1 MSKMDFITVILGVI
15 SFLFFLLL
23 LFTQSLITKNIKSYA
38 PCLLKSLVFYLG
50 GLYLL
55 KRVAFS

>member
-1 MSKMDFITVILGVI
+1 MNKMDLITMALGVI
-15 SFLFFLLL
+15 SFLFFLPP
-23 LFTQSLITKNIKSYA
+23 LFIQSLITINIKSYA
-38 PCLLKSLVFYLG
+38 PCLLKSLVFYQG